1 MATDPPGLIELY
13 LQQRLSL
20 ARIGARYG
28 HSADWVRARLV
39 AAGVPLRA
47 AGRQA
52 RINDNQVRALLDQGL
67 RVSEI
72 ADRLGVTESPV
83 LDRMRARGWTGPP
96 RRPRGP
102 SRNTPPPAPVE
113 TLRQLYLVEGLSVAE
128 VAHRLGVTKHRVIA
142 ELQAA
147 GVPGRRPGWTN
158 GQPPA
163 PITRAQLTE
172 LYLDG
177 GMTVGE
183 VAAALHTTT
192 TRVNAAL
199 RRHGIDRRPEPAT
212 PPPPLDLDRTTLTEL
227 YVTRRLDDAAIGALH
242 GVPPYRVTQ
251 RRREL
256 GVRRASV
263 APPHPEPPGTPAPA
277 QLHRWYLTEGQTLEQ
292 IARRQHTTRERVK
305 QWLQAAGVSV
315 QPRTTR
321 ETRKQL
327 DPELLRELYVDR
339 EWTATQIALELD
351 TSPNQV
357 LRTLHEHDIPVRRGG
372 PLRPRMNTPS
382 QQRLAALYDD
392 PDVAALLRRHD
403 IPVQTE
409 GGTITQR
416 FSEPAEISTA
426 FLIEAYTDIG
436 LSAAHIEHLTGQSAE
451 RVLAL
456 LREHGVPVRPS
467 GPSSPWLRRQRPFS

>member
-1 MATDPPGLIELY
+1 MATDPPDLIEMY

-20 ARIGARYG
+20 AQIGARHG

-72 ADRLGVTESPV
+72 AERLGVTDSPV
-83 LDRMRARGWTGPP
+83 LERMRARGWTGPP

-102 SRNTPPPAPVE
+102 SRNAPPPAPVE

-128 VAHRLGVTKHRVIA
+128 VAHRLGVTKHRVTA

-147 GVPGRRPGWTN
+147 GIPGRRPGWTD

-192 TRVNAAL
+192 TRVNTAL

-227 YVTRRLDDAAIGALH
+227 YVC
-242 GVPPYRVTQ
+242 
-251 RRREL
+251 
-256 GVRRASV
+256 
-263 APPHPEPPGTPAPA
+263 
-277 QLHRWYLTEGQTLEQ
+277 
-292 IARRQHTTRERVK
+292 
-305 QWLQAAGVSV
+305 
-315 QPRTTR
+315 
-321 ETRKQL
+321 
-327 DPELLRELYVDR
+327 
-339 EWTATQIALELD
+339 
-351 TSPNQV
+351 
-357 LRTLHEHDIPVRRGG
+357 
-372 PLRPRMNTPS
+372 
-382 QQRLAALYDD
+382 
-392 PDVAALLRRHD
+392 
-403 IPVQTE
+403 
-409 GGTITQR
+409 
-416 FSEPAEISTA
+416 
-426 FLIEAYTDIG
+426 
-436 LSAAHIEHLTGQSAE
+436 
-451 RVLAL
+451 
-456 LREHGVPVRPS
+456 
-467 GPSSPWLRRQRPFS
+467 